1 MTAVTTAAT
10 LAGRGGV
17 EVDFGDGGSARWA
30 ELSDEA
36 IDLICA
42 FIESIRPPDTVT

>member
-1 MTAVTTAAT
+1 MTAASSVAT
-10 LAGRGGV
+10 LAGRGAV
-17 EVDFGDGGSARWA
+17 EVDFGDGGSARWS

-42 FIESIRPPDTVT
+42 FIESIRLPDTVT